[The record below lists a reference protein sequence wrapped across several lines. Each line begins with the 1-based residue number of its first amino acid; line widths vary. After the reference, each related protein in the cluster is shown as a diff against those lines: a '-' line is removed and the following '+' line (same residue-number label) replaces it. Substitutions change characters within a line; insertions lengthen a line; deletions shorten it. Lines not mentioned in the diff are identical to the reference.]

1 MDEQIMIG
9 SNTWNALQAALDER
23 KDCIDR
29 ISLIEAIEYD
39 SRIYGRPSPIWTD
52 FTGDSFA
59 PLSAIISAMQNYM
72 EVTEADLYI

>member
-9 SNTWNALQAALDER
+9 SKTWNALQAALDER
-23 KDCIDR
+23 KDCVDR

-39 SRIYGRPSPIWTD
+39 SLVYGRPSPIWTD

-59 PLSAIISAMQNYM
+59 PLSDIISAMQNYM
-72 EVTEADLYI
+72 EVAEADLYI